1 MIASARM
8 YAWAPSLV
16 TAWRRLL
23 QGVTARAG
31 VALDFVDSRAV
42 ALDEL
47 WAREDLGCV
56 FMCGYPDALR
66 ADRPAL
72 LAAPVPSPAR
82 FGGKAVYVTDFIVR
96 ADGPHQQL
104 ADTFG
109 DTIAYSTAHSHSGY
123 NAARY
128 HLLWYR
134 SAQRPALFTQVKGPH
149 SSWVGARRVTL
160 RHVSSRPPRLAPD
173 VRLSPHPAQ
182 HLRSFSMPITE
193 HLFPFQWP
201 PQTFIHV

>member
-8 YAWAPSLV
+8 YEWAPSLV
-16 TAWRRLL
+16 TAWRQLL

-42 ALDEL
+42 SLDEL

-56 FMCGYPDALR
+56 FMCGYPYALR

-96 ADGPHQQL
+96 ADGPPPAACGHLWGRHRLLDRAL
-104 ADTFG
+104 ALRLQRG
-109 DTIAYSTAHSHSGY
+109 PLPPAPVPI
-123 NAARY
+123 
-128 HLLWYR
+128 
-134 SAQRPALFTQVKGPH
+134 RPAA
-149 SSWVGARRVTL
+149 GAVHPSERPICPAAPGHPGRAGRGGRRGGDRRLCT
-160 RHVSSRPPRLAPD
+160 RPAPAPRSGGGGA
-173 VRLSPHPAQ
+173 VARGGHHGAGA
-182 HLRSFSMPITE
+182 
-193 HLFPFQWP
+193 
-201 PQTFIHV
+201 